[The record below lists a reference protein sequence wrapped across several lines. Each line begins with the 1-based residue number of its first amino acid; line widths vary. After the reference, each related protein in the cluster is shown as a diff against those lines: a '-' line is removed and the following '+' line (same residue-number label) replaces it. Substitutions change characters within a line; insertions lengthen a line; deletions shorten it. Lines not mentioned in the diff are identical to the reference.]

1 MRDGTDPNDPAGAR
15 LPGPSTAGTG
25 TCSVDLP
32 TPASALAIIA
42 HPDDAEFRCGAT
54 FAKWSAAGSAVSYLV
69 LTDGSKGTWD
79 THADTAALV
88 AQRQLEQRAAAEALG
103 ATGEVVFLGAVDGEL
118 DSTLERRGQVA
129 RVIRELRPEV
139 VLGHDPWKRYRLHP
153 DHRHAGWLA
162 VDGVVAARD
171 PHFFPEHG
179 LAHHRPDALLLFEAD
194 EPDHVEDVTG
204 WADAKLA
211 ALFAHTSQFETT
223 MHIGGADSP
232 AASSETER
240 FRARILDGLIAAG
253 ALADVTHGESF
264 KLIAPL

>member
-1 MRDGTDPNDPAGAR
+1 MNDPTDPNDPSGAT
-15 LPGPSTAGTG
+15 SAATAAASP
-25 TCSVDLP
+25 SVDLP

-54 FAKWSAAGSAVSYLV
+54 FAKWSAAGSVVSYLV

-79 THADTAALV
+79 VGADTEALV
-88 AQRQLEQRAAAEALG
+88 VERQAEQRAAAAALG
-103 ATGEVVFLGAVDGEL
+103 ATGTVVFAGVVDGEL
-118 DSTLERRGQVA
+118 ETTLALRGEVA
-129 RVIRELRPEV
+129 RVIRELRPAV

-204 WADAKLA
+204 FADAKLA
-211 ALFAHTSQFETT
+211 ALFAHASQFETT
-223 MHIGGADSP
+223 MHIGDDTD
-232 AASSETER
+232 AAAETER
-240 FRARILDGLIAAG
+240 FRTRILDGLAIAGSLAG
-253 ALADVTHGESF
+253 VTHGESF
-264 KLIAPL
+264 KLISPL